1 MGSLLYGLV
10 GVLLGMWVS
19 MLLQAMPAPFDDLVA
34 LTIPPERLNLYPGR
48 TNGSAIPAQLTGAFE
63 RNEQLKGATR
73 LFEGAVVGSE
83 SVAVTPS
90 GVLVMIDRRGF
101 IFRASKSG
109 AGAYELHGSPLY
121 IGPGRPLGFHVV
133 GDDVLYVCDSLKGL
147 LRVQLTS
154 GSIEV
159 VSNAISA
166 SRDASE
172 GSPPIPINYAN
183 DLDVARDGTVYFTS
197 CTDAPVARNALGFF
211 DTMHSYL
218 LSMLRGAA
226 DGQLLKWD
234 PKTRETTVLMDG
246 LAYANGVALSSDESW
261 IAVVET
267 NFARVHRY
275 WLSGAKRGTTELL
288 VDQLPG
294 MADGISRST
303 DGGFWVGLVVPL
315 TPLPGL
321 LAPHR
326 WARQLVSHVI
336 KMLFPLVAKR
346 WGAVVKLSASGQP
359 EFALYDTDGSQ
370 VATVSAVTEHN
381 GRLFLGNLGGDY
393 VSYIDL

>member
-1 MGSLLYGLV
+1 
-10 GVLLGMWVS
+10 
-19 MLLQAMPAPFDDLVA
+19 
-34 LTIPPERLNLYPGR
+34 
-48 TNGSAIPAQLTGAFE
+48 
-63 RNEQLKGATR
+63 
-73 LFEGAVVGSE
+73 
-83 SVAVTPS
+83 
-90 GVLVMIDRRGF
+90 MIDRRGF
-101 IFRASKSG
+101 VFRAYRSMSG
-109 AGAYELHGSPLY
+109 AGAYELRGSPLY

-133 GDDVLYVCDSLKGL
+133 GEDDIYVCDSLKGL

-159 VSNAISA
+159 VSNAINDA
-166 SRDASE
+166 FASE

-197 CTDAPVARNALGFF
+197 STVGPVARNALGFF
-211 DTMHSYL
+211 DTMHSCL

-226 DGQLLKWD
+226 DGRLLKWD

-246 LAYANGVALSSDESW
+246 LAFANGVALSADESW

-267 NFARVHRY
+267 SFARVHRY
-275 WLSGAKRGTTELL
+275 WLSGARRGTTELL
-288 VDQLPG
+288 IDQLPG
-294 MADGISRST
+294 MADGISRAT

-336 KMLFPLVAKR
+336 KALYPLLSKR
-346 WGAVVKLSASGQP
+346 WGAVVKLSASGRA

-370 VATVSAVTEHN
+370 VATVSAATEHN